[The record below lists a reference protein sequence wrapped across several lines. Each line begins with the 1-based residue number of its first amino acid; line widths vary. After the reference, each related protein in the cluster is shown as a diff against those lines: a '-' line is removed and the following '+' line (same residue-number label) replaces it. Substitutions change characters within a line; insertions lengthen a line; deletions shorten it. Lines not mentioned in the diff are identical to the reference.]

1 VFVVIALG
9 ATACSTKP
17 YKSDKAVRDLMAQ
30 SHLTLAQSEC
40 IVTAIQN
47 HFKVLIKAAQTANN
61 GSPLP
66 ADRLKL
72 EVDSAL
78 AAIAAPTASD
88 RAAAR
93 AAVAKCAPNALR

>member
-1 VFVVIALG
+1 MIAVC

-17 YKSDKAVRDLMAQ
+17 YKSDKAVRDLMSQ
-30 SHLTLAQSEC
+30 SHLTRAQSEC
-40 IVTAIQN
+40 IVTSIQN
-47 HFKVLIKAAQTANN
+47 HFKVLIKAAQKANN

-78 AAIAAPTASD
+78 AAITKPSASD
-88 RAAAR
+88 REAAR
-93 AAVAKCAPNALR
+93 AAVARCAPEALR

>member
-1 VFVVIALG
+1 M
-9 ATACSTKP
+9 
-17 YKSDKAVRDLMAQ
+17 RDLVAQ
-30 SHLTLAQSEC
+30 SNLTLAQAEC

-47 HFKVLIKAAQTANN
+47 HFKVLIKARQKANN

-78 AAIAAPTASD
+78 AAISEPTASD
-88 RAAAR
+88 RTAAR
-93 AAVAKCAPNALR
+93 AAIEKCAPNALR